1 MKKLKIRGRSIQFEE
16 RGKGPAI
23 VALEGL
29 EDQDSL
35 SPEQS
40 RSLEKAGFRVIRL
53 DLRSGRAGASALA
66 DSISEQ
72 VIQALNQLG
81 VGRAVF
87 IGRARG
93 GQIMQD
99 LVRRF
104 PRRVAKIIDLS
115 WRSQR
120 SSETEHSLVEC
131 LLNLRSGIEPL
142 PA

>member
-1 MKKLKIRGRSIQFEE
+1 MKRLKIKGRPIRFEE

-40 RSLEKAGFRVIRL
+40 RTLEKAGFRVIRL
-53 DLRSGRAGASALA
+53 DLRGGLAGASALA
-66 DSISEQ
+66 DCVAEQ
-72 VIQALNQLG
+72 VVQILNQLG

-87 IGRARG
+87 IGRSRG

-99 LVRRF
+99 LVRKF
-104 PRRVAKIIDLS
+104 PRRVARTIDLS
-115 WRSQR
+115 RRQHR
-120 SSETEHSLVEC
+120 LSEGDAGLVE
-131 LLNLRSGIEPL
+131 LLLRFRRGIEPL